1 MDHKIYSLFVAKQML
16 NEVKLA
22 VIKQITEYSD
32 QQMSNRAVYEMY
44 NVYVTL
50 YEWMNKLIN

>member
-50 YEWMNKLIN
+50 YE